1 MGGCRLVEFASP
13 EEAIKAVA
21 ELHDSE
27 LDGRKI
33 FVREVR
39 WPSHACRCSIGG
51 KRKAHPCCPRRCAN
65 TQTHLLTIVRQDREE
80 KPIGGGNRIGPRR
93 RNNPSM
99 PTKSKGV
106 NGESIA
112 GRQVFV
118 GNLPWS
124 ATSQDLTDNFGTCGA
139 PWMSSICS
147 NRAWLSEC
155 WRCQASLWTLMWFAG
170 RCGASRI

>member
-1 MGGCRLVEFASP
+1 MRVQRRLS
-13 EEAIKAVA
+13 
-21 ELHDSE
+21 
-27 LDGRKI
+27 R
-33 FVREVR
+33 R
-39 WPSHACRCSIGG
+39 WPSSTIRSWMGDKSSCARSDGPLTPATVPLAGSG
-51 KRKAHPCCPRRCAN
+51 KQTPVTPRRCAN
-65 TQTHLLTIVRQDREE
+65 TQTHLLNIVRQDREE

-99 PTKSKGV
+99 PTKSKGG

-139 PWMSSICS
+139 PWMSNICS

-155 WRCQASLWTLMWFAG
+155 WRCQAPLWTLMWFAG